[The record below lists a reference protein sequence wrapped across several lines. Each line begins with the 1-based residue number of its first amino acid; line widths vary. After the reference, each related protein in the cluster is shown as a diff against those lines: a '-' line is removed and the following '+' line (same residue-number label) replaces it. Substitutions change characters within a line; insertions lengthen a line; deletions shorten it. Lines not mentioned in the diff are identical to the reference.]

1 MWKPRSLVQRVVLS
15 VALGSL
21 LAGTIVALI
30 TVVLVSH
37 LASEQEDKHLRAA
50 ARTLAVELLVKGY
63 DPFYAAAE
71 EAHELANTGIVVALF
86 QAGRYL
92 AGNTTLPLIAPG
104 ACQNTTS
111 LRVCAVPAGRW
122 VSIAGRD
129 PARLSAHADE
139 TLRAAGIA
147 LLATMLLSTALA
159 LVLALTAV
167 KPLDRLTQA
176 VRKLRIGDG
185 GQEAALGPTSGVDEV
200 DTLRASLLAA
210 FVALRRALDRSRS
223 FTGNAAHQLRTPLA
237 TLMGELDLAIEAV
250 SGAMRDDCVR
260 AHHEAKRLS
269 MLIDRLLILANPDDT
284 LRASTTVSL
293 SDLVEDARDTLPE
306 PARARVDIEAQSVM
320 LEADPTLIHTA
331 IVAALERALERHTGR
346 VQVHAQLRA
355 GAAHITFQAD
365 PQSQHAPND
374 DDICIAVVERVVALH
389 GGRVSLDPTHLA
401 LTLPLQHR

>member
-21 LAGTIVALI
+21 LAGAIVAVI
-30 TVVLVSH
+30 TVVLANH

-86 QAGRYL
+86 QAGSYL
-92 AGNTTLPLIAPG
+92 AGNTALPLIAPG
-104 ACQNTTS
+104 ACESTTS

-122 VSIAGRD
+122 VSLAGRD

-159 LVLALTAV
+159 LVLAFTAV

-176 VRKLRIGDG
+176 LRKLPIHEPS
-185 GQEAALGPTSGVDEV
+185 QEADLGPASGVDEV
-200 DTLRASLLAA
+200 DTLRVSLLSA
-210 FVALRRALDRSRS
+210 FAALRQALDRSRS

-250 SGAMRDDCVR
+250 DGATRDDCVR

-293 SDLVEDARDTLPE
+293 SDLIEDARDALPE
-306 PARARVDIEAQSVM
+306 EARARIDVDTQSVS

-331 IVAALERALERHTGR
+331 IVAALERALEHHTGR
-346 VQVHAQLRA
+346 VHVHTQLHA
-355 GAAHITFQAD
+355 GNARLAIQAG
-365 PQSQHAPND
+365 PTTTNSPD
-374 DDICIAVVERVVALH
+374 DDGICIAVVERVVTLH
-389 GGRVSLDPTHLA
+389 GGQLDLDPTQLS
-401 LTLPLQHR
+401 LTLPLQR